1 MSNIYLGAKR
11 FG

>member
-1 MSNIYLGAKR
+1 MSNIYLGAKS